1 MQRTMQRWVTSG
13 EARLSRRRMVGS
25 AVAGGGALA
34 LLAAMPVLSQ
44 AQDTT
49 PAAGLGSPGRTVNKA
64 ASPVAGFGS
73 DVDVL
78 NYALTLEHLEYAFY
92 RDGVDLYDFGTDGF
106 GFAINDQLAA
116 IRDHE
121 AAHVQTLTDVITQ
134 LGGTPV
140 AEGAYA
146 FDDAYASDSAFLKT
160 ARALENTGVQAY
172 DGAGQY
178 LSDPALLTAAGTI
191 VAVEARHASYLN
203 LINDATPFPGAF
215 EEPLTSAQVL
225 KIAGPFLAS

>member
-1 MQRTMQRWVTSG
+1 MQQIAEQWLTIG
-13 EARLSRRRMVGS
+13 EARLSRRRVVGG

-34 LLAAMPVLSQ
+34 LVAAVPGLSR
-44 AQDTT
+44 AQDAT
-49 PAAGLGSPGRTVNKA
+49 PAASPA
-64 ASPVAGFGS
+64 AGFGS

-92 RDGVDLYDFGTDGF
+92 RDGVDLFDFGTDGF

-121 AAHVQTLTDVITQ
+121 AVHVQTLTAVIGQ

-140 AEGAYA
+140 AEGTYK

-160 ARALENTGVQAY
+160 AMALENTGVQAY
-172 DGAGQY
+172 DGAGQF
-178 LSDPALLTAAGTI
+178 LRDPALLTAAGTI

-203 LINDATPFPGAF
+203 LINDKAPFPAAF
-215 EEPLTSAQVL
+215 EKPLTMAQVL

>member
-1 MQRTMQRWVTSG
+1 MERNMERWVTSG
-13 EARLSRRRMVGS
+13 EARLSRRRVVGS

-44 AQDTT
+44 AQDGT
-49 PAAGLGSPGRTVNKA
+49 PA